1 MKGVEGV
8 RGQGTDRW
16 QRDDST
22 LTQAPPRGFLSSQ
35 ANPLLEAMG
44 NATTAR
50 NTNSS
55 RFGKC
60 VRLEISTQSGEL
72 VGGLIIT

>member
-1 MKGVEGV
+1 MPDDLKPH
-8 RGQGTDRW
+8 GTLFG
-16 QRDDST
+16 T
-22 LTQAPPRGFLSSQ
+22 PPSQ

-60 VRLEISTQSGEL
+60 VRLEIGKESGEL
-72 VGGLIIT
+72 VGGRVLT